1 MEEKKAVGFVKAN
14 VAQKTFF
21 ADDDAMLRKLK
32 LHFKNSNKCFLF

>member
-21 ADDDAMLRKLK
+21 ADDAMLRK
-32 LHFKNSNKCFLF
+32 